1 MSVGPH
7 YKYLLTLP
15 LTFPSLTLPSALLT
29 TQWDSAGG
37 HNCILNCKLINFLY
51 EWSLV
56 ETLRHRF
63 VLLILWLNVKT
74 LWLFNFRGN
83 VWIDSFIP
91 NHLLINCCLEM
102 LFSNLNIKRWEMR
115 PLVAYCAELTLLCSP
130 RTVGL
135 SQHWLV
141 TSHLLSMDGHQEHTC
156 ILLQYPKNI
165 VFSSKH
171 PNILAYSWNSRTLV
185 RVRRI

>member
-1 MSVGPH
+1 MRVGPH

-29 TQWDSAGG
+29 TQWDSAGR
-37 HNCILNCKLINFLY
+37 HNCIFNCKLLNFLY

-56 ETLRHRF
+56 ETLPLRF

-83 VWIDSFIP
+83 VWINSFIPP

-115 PLVAYCAELTLLCSP
+115 PLEAYCAELTLACSP

-141 TSHLLSMDGHQEHTC
+141 TSHHRSMDGHQEHTC
-156 ILLQYPKNI
+156 ILLQYLKNI

-171 PNILAYSWNSRTLV
+171 PNILAQIFLE
-185 RVRRI
+185 